1 VLVGG
6 QTMMLADVRAAT
18 ERDLLLIFPVA
29 GALFVL
35 ILAGLLRAILAPVY
49 LVAMVVAGFAATLG
63 AAALVFQTWA
73 GRDGLSFALP
83 TILYLFVTAIGTD
96 YNILI
101 TARLREEIRE
111 GRHPRDAAAL
121 ALAHAGPSVT
131 AAALILAGTFSALM
145 LSGVPLFT
153 EIGFA
158 VTAGILVVAFVVSL
172 LLVPAVT
179 ALSGRAAW
187 WPGTRSREPWPAAV
201 DADND
206 AENREPAAAG

>member
-1 VLVGG
+1 L
-6 QTMMLADVRAAT
+6 
-18 ERDLLLIFPVA
+18 
-29 GALFVL
+29 
-35 ILAGLLRAILAPVY
+35 
-49 LVAMVVAGFAATLG
+49 
-63 AAALVFQTWA
+63 A

-121 ALAHAGPSVT
+121 AIAHAGPSVT
-131 AAALILAGTFSALM
+131 AAALILAGTFAALL

-158 VTAGILVVAFVVSL
+158 VTVGILIVAFVVSL

-187 WPGTRSREPWPAAV
+187 WPGTRPREPLPTTMATEEAS
-201 DADND
+201 AT
-206 AENREPAAAG
+206 AG

>member
-1 VLVGG
+1 MLVGG

-35 ILAGLLRAILAPVY
+35 ILAGLLRAVLAPVY

-101 TARLREEIRE
+101 TARAARGDPRGAPPARRGGAGASPTP
-111 GRHPRDAAAL
+111 GRR
-121 ALAHAGPSVT
+121 
-131 AAALILAGTFSALM
+131 
-145 LSGVPLFT
+145 
-153 EIGFA
+153 
-158 VTAGILVVAFVVSL
+158 
-172 LLVPAVT
+172 
-179 ALSGRAAW
+179 
-187 WPGTRSREPWPAAV
+187 
-201 DADND
+201 
-206 AENREPAAAG
+206 